1 MHPASANLAVQ
12 PFTTDQGA
20 AFLFRLLNAQTISGQ
35 SARRVQH
42 GTHARRVQRWTL
54 SSSAATLLGVLSLLA
69 PDNIPDADA
78 PCCRVSDIMEEL
90 LSLGLIHRDAATNN
104 LSIHRLVQSEFRY
117 SSRNTLQQTLQDASQ
132 LLFHAFPKQVFGRSF
147 RPQFPKCRTFIQHVY
162 FLRDH
167 TAAALNHQRSLGVSL
182 RPSKDF
188 CRLMCNAAYY
198 LVETGAAKELARMVD
213 VTRTA
218 FHATGL
224 ITEEPLSYAH
234 FCNSAGL
241 EREMSGDFSSA
252 KELLERAKDIRFR
265 ELPLGNLNLSSGK
278 YPEALKYHLI
288 CKETVNY
295 EVKANVR
302 MNWNNLGRC
311 YTGLGCYSEAM
322 GAFEK
327 AKGLILNKQPGF
339 RNHYYWI
346 GNMQMAQGNLE
357 GAKAAYTKG
366 WECLKD
372 TGEIVSADMAV
383 CMYKLGLIALRNHY
397 GSRDKELP
405 GQAIDYFRKAIS
417 MMEFWKVAD
426 CEVARASYMLSMALS
441 HNGGNSEAAMWLER
455 AEGVRKQMQG
465 PEYVAEGHGEIV
477 YDSLVESW
485 VR

>member
-1 MHPASANLAVQ
+1 
-12 PFTTDQGA
+12 
-20 AFLFRLLNAQTISGQ
+20 
-35 SARRVQH
+35 
-42 GTHARRVQRWTL
+42 
-54 SSSAATLLGVLSLLA
+54 
-69 PDNIPDADA
+69 
-78 PCCRVSDIMEEL
+78 MEEL

-104 LSIHRLVQSEFRY
+104 LSIHRLVQSEF
-117 SSRNTLQQTLQDASQ
+117 L
-132 LLFHAFPKQVFGRSF
+132 FGRSF
-147 RPQFPKCRTFIQHVY
+147 RPQFPKCGTFIQHVY

-167 TAAALNHQRSLGVSL
+167 TAAALNHQRSLEVSL

-213 VTRTA
+213 VTTTA

-265 ELPLGNLNLSSGK
+265 ELPVGHEDIWVVLNNLGNLNLSLGK

-311 YTGLGCYSEAM
+311 YTGLGRYSEAM

-346 GNMQMAQGNLE
+346 GNMQMAQDNLE

-397 GSRDKELP
+397 GSRDEELLD
-405 GQAIDYFRKAIS
+405 QAIDYFRKAIS

-441 HNGGNSEAAMWLER
+441 HNGGDSEAAMWLER

-465 PEYVAEGHGEIV
+465 LEYVAEGHGEIV